1 MPKVPRSTWRATQPC
16 RTPSVGQM
24 RTFSGT
30 SSSLQLS
37 VTRSSTSWRAPIS
50 CKLFLST
57 QNSTAQ
63 LNDVDQ
69 QHDVCTSCS
78 TALVLVITLVLT
90 GSNVSSLVVASW
102 ITIGSTTQRY
112 GDHNTCLVTH
122 SPTDCL
128 CFTLTYPGSDA
139 HPSIHPS
146 IHARVFKRAPAPPR
160 VCQIRFL
167 SNGVARSHAI
177 ELGR

>member
-37 VTRSSTSWRAPIS
+37 VTLSSTSWRAHTS

-57 QNSTAQ
+57 QNCTAQ
-63 LNDVDQ
+63 LNDVDRQ
-69 QHDVCTSCS
+69 QDACTSCS

-90 GSNVSSLVVASW
+90 GSNVSSLCCCLLDNY
-102 ITIGSTTQRY
+102 RL
-112 GDHNTCLVTH
+112 HNAAIRCSQHLPSNPLTH
-122 SPTDCL
+122 SVLRSLIQDL
-128 CFTLTYPGSDA
+128 TLTR
-139 HPSIHPS
+139 PSIHPS
-146 IHARVFKRAPAPPR
+146 IHACVY
-160 VCQIRFL
+160 
-167 SNGVARSHAI
+167 N
-177 ELGR
+177 